1 MYYCVIVV
9 AKLISLYKGY
19 LVPVY
24 HYSWKRVLFF
34 FLSPGFRV
42 NSSQNESLEYHVA
55 RKRQLGVVV
64 VHAWQELISSWSLYL
79 D

>member
-1 MYYCVIVV
+1 MSYCAIVV

-24 HYSWKRVLFF
+24 HYSWKRKGL

-42 NSSQNESLEYHVA
+42 SSSQNESLEYHV
-55 RKRQLGVVV
+55 K
-64 VHAWQELISSWSLYL
+64 S
-79 D
+79 